1 MSGSSR
7 LEEVREAARKFP
19 CPTCHAEAG
28 ARCTNPK
35 GGERISNHQARAD
48 MVRPRL
54 ATQNKLHGALE
65 VVGDASVAG
74 YVVYG
79 IREKASGAFGY
90 VGQTGNFRSRV
101 KAHARA
107 ASRGSQYKRLMR
119 WMHEIVTSGRTLE
132 IVLLS
137 RCVDEAE
144 ALALETEWVGRL
156 AREGHDLTN
165 KWLIHQAIIKAS
177 RPQ

>member
-1 MSGSSR
+1 MSRSSR
-7 LEEVREAARKFP
+7 LEEIREGARKFP
-19 CPTCHAEAG
+19 CPTCGAEIG
-28 ARCTNPK
+28 ERCVNAK
-35 GGERISNHQARAD
+35 GEERISNHQARAD

-54 ATQNKLHGALE
+54 AMQNKPRVAVE
-65 VVGDASVAG
+65 IVGDASVTG

-90 VGQTGNFRSRV
+90 VGQTGNFASRV
-101 KAHARA
+101 KAHTRA
-107 ASRGSQYKRLMR
+107 ASRGSQYKRLIR

-144 ALALETEWVGRL
+144 SLALETEWVGRL

-165 KWLIHQAIIKAS
+165 KWLIHQEIIKAS